1 MPEQGVATPRL
12 VAIMLWGVNA
22 HIQRL
27 HASQPDFD
35 LAKEATAVID
45 SVESLFGHLVKE

>member
-1 MPEQGVATPRL
+1 MMNSGIGTPRL

-27 HASQPDFD
+27 HATQENFD
-35 LAKEATAVID
+35 LAKEAVTVID
-45 SVESLFGHLVKE
+45 SVEALFGHLVRA